1 MSHHPLVECI
11 RSALEII
18 SGNWRYDAVFR
29 CVKTELLYPLDVRK
43 ETMREEMDEFENYCL
58 AYGVQG
64 KRWTSEDPWMYRRY
78 RSLDDTN
85 GMITDSEREM
95 EEKINRLRDV
105 VRTPVIRMQK
115 RLKRAG
121 TVMQMC
127 EAVYLFLE
135 ELDVPKKLEELR
147 IRAEES
153 GDFLFATDHEQVW
166 EEVMSLLDT
175 FVEMLGEEKMS
186 LSMFTDVM
194 STVFECQSAN
204 IPIASGVICYYH
216 HPRLSD
222 ESNVEYRCK

>member
-1 MSHHPLVECI
+1 
-11 RSALEII
+11 
-18 SGNWRYDAVFR
+18 
-29 CVKTELLYPLDVRK
+29 
-43 ETMREEMDEFENYCL
+43 MREEMDEFENYCL

-115 RLKRAG
+115 TEACGNCYANVRSRLLIFRRTG
-121 TVMQMC
+121 RS
-127 EAVYLFLE
+127 E
-135 ELDVPKKLEELR
+135 EVEELR

-194 STVFECQSAN
+194 STGLEALQFAN
-204 IPIASGVICYYH
+204 IPPSLDQVLVANID
-216 HPRLSD
+216 LSLIKC
-222 ESNVEYRCK
+222 ESNLHYRRK

>member
-1 MSHHPLVECI
+1 
-11 RSALEII
+11 
-18 SGNWRYDAVFR
+18 
-29 CVKTELLYPLDVRK
+29 
-43 ETMREEMDEFENYCL
+43 
-58 AYGVQG
+58 
-64 KRWTSEDPWMYRRY
+64 MYRRY

-194 STVFECQSAN
+194 STGLEALQFAN
-204 IPIASGVICYYH
+204 IPPSLDQVLIANIDHS
-216 HPRLSD
+216 RLSD
-222 ESNVEYRCK
+222 VRATFIIGVNEGVIPVAPMDEGMLSDEEREVLGAAGIELAPTTRQTLLEEQFVMYQMVTRASEKLYISCPLAEEE